1 MTLARFSERSA
12 LHATLWLFRREL
24 YVCLIFTLVINLLM
38 LTPTLYMLQVTDRV
52 FASRSELTLLA
63 LTLFM
68 LLLFLVM
75 TFAEWSRAR
84 LLVRTGVKLD
94 LQLDSRVF
102 NASFESYLGQV
113 GVHPTQPFSDL
124 TQIRQFLTGTG
135 LFALLDVP
143 WTPIYLSVL
152 FLLHPVLGWLSIVF
166 ILLSLGVAGL
176 SHRLTQRPSDRAQQA
191 GLAVQAFVQSKLK
204 NSEVI
209 EAMGMLGDLRRRWH
223 SHQQHYLQRERQVQ
237 DVAQRLQSLSKF
249 LRYTQ
254 NSMTL
259 AVGALLVI
267 RGELSLGG
275 IVAANMLMSRA
286 TQPVDLMVSQWKY
299 LLSARRS
306 FRRLEALLTRHPQ
319 RVTGQPQA
327 IPRGFLR
334 IENLLATAPAGG
346 QVILRGLNAEF
357 PAGET
362 VAIIGPS
369 GSGKST
375 LARALV
381 GVWPDVSGQVLLDGV
396 PMKSWD
402 REQHGPFLG
411 YLPQSIEF
419 FEGSIAENISRF
431 GDINAQTVIAAC
443 QRAGV
448 HEMIL
453 RLPRGYDTAMGEA
466 GSLLSGGQRQRIGLA
481 RALYGD
487 PSLIVLDEPNSHLD
501 EVGDAALARALQE
514 LKQAGKTIILVT
526 HRIGVLAL
534 ADRILELRDGAIAL
548 YGPAQDVLAAMR
560 ARDSGAKR
568 NTVHAM
574 PQAQPA

>member
-402 REQHGPFLG
+402 REQLGPFLG